1 MVLRALLMERYA
13 TVAARDMVNA
23 KEIVKRF
30 EEIRAKGSNKR
41 NVGIDED
48 INLL

>member
-1 MVLRALLMERYA
+1 MRKKPFGYV
-13 TVAARDMVNA
+13 VARDMVNA
-23 KEIVKRF
+23 KELVKHF
-30 EEIRAKGSNKR
+30 EETRARGSNQYIYI